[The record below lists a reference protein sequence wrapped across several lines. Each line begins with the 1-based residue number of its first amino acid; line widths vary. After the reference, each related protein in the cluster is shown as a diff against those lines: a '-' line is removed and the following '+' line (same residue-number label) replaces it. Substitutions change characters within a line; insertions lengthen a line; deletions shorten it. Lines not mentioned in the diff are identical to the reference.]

1 MAASAQA
8 RDAAQAPRRR
18 QQPQRVPVRPAASP
32 ASRTRRR
39 PVVSSRHTRAFVVF
53 VLCVAVLAAGRVA
66 MSFAVVQKTVATDA
80 VASEERRV
88 AAENAQLQEELAHLG
103 SIVRIR
109 SIAENRL
116 GLIDVDTATIQYL
129 AVAEGRDAKAST
141 RP

>member
-1 MAASAQA
+1 M
-8 RDAAQAPRRR
+8 
-18 QQPQRVPVRPAASP
+18 
-32 ASRTRRR
+32 
-39 PVVSSRHTRAFVVF
+39 
-53 VLCVAVLAAGRVA
+53 LCVAVLAAGRVA